1 MKLAEALQERADL
14 NRNIEQLQSR
24 LNNNVLVQ
32 EGEEPAEDPHKLKEM
47 LDESIARLAYLIK
60 CINQT
65 NCQTII
71 DGKSLT
77 ELIAQKDAL
86 SLKIHAYKDIVYTAA
101 QSVYRARNT
110 EIKIKQ
116 TINVASWQAEID
128 QMAKNLRLLDNK
140 LQENNWQTDLIE

>member
-32 EGEEPAEDPHKLKEM
+32 EGEEPAEDPQKLKEM

-86 SLKIHAYKDIVYTAA
+86 SLKIHVYKDIVYTAA